1 MFSPLTSYVVD
12 VTFSCT
18 KNVILLHACVHRPVA
33 IRLSSSS
40 SSIIGRMQAEA
51 TDSSLRGGIEALGV
65 KDTEKSAAVQEEDN
79 NEDTDGVDGE
89 ARKDEALPVAG
100 VDGEQGKQDAAADG
114 EWELAYSDEEIEDP
128 KNWMPP
134 PAEIKKLYELLAKGE
149 MLELDFVPLPRR
161 PPTPE
166 RTPSPER
173 DDEEEAARERERE
186 ERERKPPSPTEFDF
200 DEEQATPKNAFINR
214 RRTPGSS
221 ARSSVK
227 REARLDKVLSD
238 MKRHRKIEEHI
249 MRTGRDLFKSDK
261 KLEEALS
268 PNSQKEREKERERD
282 SNPNTIFSP
291 RQRRY

>member
-1 MFSPLTSYVVD
+1 
-12 VTFSCT
+12 
-18 KNVILLHACVHRPVA
+18 
-33 IRLSSSS
+33 
-40 SSIIGRMQAEA
+40 MQAEA
-51 TDSSLRGGIEALGV
+51 ADCSLREGIEALGV
-65 KDTEKSAAVQEEDN
+65 KDSPAVDKEEESNTEHQDTAMTAATEEEDSSAKD
-79 NEDTDGVDGE
+79 EKAASSDGDADAAEGEAQKDEPQTDTGVDGE
-89 ARKDEALPVAG
+89 E
-100 VDGEQGKQDAAADG
+100 GKQAPEEDS
-114 EWELAYSDEEIEDP
+114 EWEIAYSDEEIEDP

-134 PAEIKKLYELLAKGE
+134 PAEIKRLYELLAKGD
-149 MLELDFVPLPRR
+149 MLELNFVPLPRR

-173 DDEEEAARERERE
+173 DDEEDAAKERERE
-186 ERERKPPSPTEFDF
+186 ERERRPPTPTEFDF
-200 DEEQATPKNAFINR
+200 DEEQTQTTPKNAFINR

-227 REARLDKVLSD
+227 REARLDKVLLD

-249 MRTGRDLFKSDK
+249 MRTGRDLFKSEK

>member
-1 MFSPLTSYVVD
+1 
-12 VTFSCT
+12 
-18 KNVILLHACVHRPVA
+18 
-33 IRLSSSS
+33 
-40 SSIIGRMQAEA
+40 MQAEA
-51 TDSSLRGGIEALGV
+51 ADSSLRECIEALGV
-65 KDTEKSAAVQEEDN
+65 KDSEEPAAGKEEEEEGNVHEHDTEMTAEEDTAKGSK
-79 NEDTDGVDGE
+79 EEKGDEFKAHIAGEGPDAGDREVHRDEPRPDGG
-89 ARKDEALPVAG
+89 
-100 VDGEQGKQDAAADG
+100 GKQAAGADG
-114 EWELAYSDEEIEDP
+114 EWELAYSDEETEDS

-134 PAEIKKLYELLAKGE
+134 PAEIKRLYELLSQGE
-149 MLELDFVPLPRR
+149 MLELNFVPLPRR
-161 PPTPE
+161 PPTPD

-173 DDEEEAARERERE
+173 EDEEDAGK
-186 ERERKPPSPTEFDF
+186 ERERKERDHRPLTPTEFDF
-200 DEEQATPKNAFINR
+200 DEEKTQATPKNAFVNR

-221 ARSSVK
+221 ARPSVK

-249 MRTGRDLFKSDK
+249 MRTGRDLFKSEK

>member
-1 MFSPLTSYVVD
+1 
-12 VTFSCT
+12 
-18 KNVILLHACVHRPVA
+18 
-33 IRLSSSS
+33 
-40 SSIIGRMQAEA
+40 MQAEA
-51 TDSSLRGGIEALGV
+51 TDTSLKEGIEALGV
-65 KDTEKSAAVQEEDN
+65 KDSEELAEGKEDDDSTEQKDTEMAGSAEEDDATAKG
-79 NEDTDGVDGE
+79 ETDGNTDAVGGESQKDGPQADAGVEAEDGKQAAEVDG
-89 ARKDEALPVAG
+89 D
-100 VDGEQGKQDAAADG
+100 
-114 EWELAYSDEEIEDP
+114 WELPYSDEEMEDP

-134 PAEIKKLYELLAKGE
+134 PAEIKRLYELLAKGE
-149 MLELDFVPLPRR
+149 MLELNFVPLPRR

-166 RTPSPER
+166 ATPSPER
-173 DDEEEAARERERE
+173 DEEDEAAKERERQ
-186 ERERKPPSPTEFDF
+186 ERERKPPTPTEFDF
-200 DEEQATPKNAFINR
+200 DEEQMQTTPKNAFLSR

-249 MRTGRDLFKSDK
+249 MRTGRDLFKTDK
-261 KLEEALS
+261 KLEEPLS

>member
-1 MFSPLTSYVVD
+1 
-12 VTFSCT
+12 
-18 KNVILLHACVHRPVA
+18 
-33 IRLSSSS
+33 
-40 SSIIGRMQAEA
+40 MQAEA
-51 TDSSLRGGIEALGV
+51 TDSALREGIGALDV
-65 KDTEKSAAVQEEDN
+65 KDTETPAAGREEETNTEQQDTEMTAATEEDTTPKD
-79 NEDTDGVDGE
+79 EKDGDTDAVEGEVHKDEPRADSGLDGE
-89 ARKDEALPVAG
+89 E
-100 VDGEQGKQDAAADG
+100 GKQAAGADG
-114 EWELAYSDEEIEDP
+114 EWELAYSDEEMEDP

-134 PAEIKKLYELLAKGE
+134 TAEIKRLYELLSKGE
-149 MLELDFVPLPRR
+149 KLELNFVPLPRR

-173 DDEEEAARERERE
+173 DDEEEMAKDRERE
-186 ERERKPPSPTEFDF
+186 ERDRRPQTPTEFDF
-200 DEEQATPKNAFINR
+200 DETQATPKNAFVNR

-249 MRTGRDLFKSDK
+249 MRTGRDLFKSEK

>member
-1 MFSPLTSYVVD
+1 
-12 VTFSCT
+12 
-18 KNVILLHACVHRPVA
+18 
-33 IRLSSSS
+33 
-40 SSIIGRMQAEA
+40 MQAEA
-51 TDSSLRGGIEALGV
+51 TDSSLREGLEALGV
-65 KDTEKSAAVQEEDN
+65 KDTEKPAAGKEEQDGNTEQQDTEMTAATEEDSTNKDEKDGDTDAVEGEAHKDDPQSDAGVGGEEGKQAAV
-79 NEDTDGVDGE
+79 V
-89 ARKDEALPVAG
+89 
-100 VDGEQGKQDAAADG
+100 DG
-114 EWELAYSDEEIEDP
+114 EWELAYSDEEMEDS

-134 PAEIKKLYELLAKGE
+134 PAEIKRLYELLAKGE
-149 MLELDFVPLPRR
+149 MLELNFMPLPRR

-166 RTPSPER
+166 RTPSPDR
-173 DDEEEAARERERE
+173 DEEEEAARERERE
-186 ERERKPPSPTEFDF
+186 ERNRKPPSPTEFDF
-200 DEEQATPKNAFINR
+200 DEEQMQATPKNAFINR

-238 MKRHRKIEEHI
+238 MKRHRKIEQHI
-249 MRTGRDLFKSDK
+249 LRTGRDLFKSEK